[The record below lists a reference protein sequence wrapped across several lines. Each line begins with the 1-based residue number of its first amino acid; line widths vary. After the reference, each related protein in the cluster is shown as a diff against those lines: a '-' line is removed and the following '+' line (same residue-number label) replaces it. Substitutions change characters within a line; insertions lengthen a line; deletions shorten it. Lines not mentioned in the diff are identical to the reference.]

1 MADRIKLRRGLKSK
15 MDLNAYELG
24 YATDSNEKRLYF
36 NNGSMVPIPNE
47 QDIIDIKTELTKNT
61 NVSNKNK
68 QDILELKESIDGIS
82 TTGVVKLVQHSYDIE
97 LSENTK
103 KVNIPYERYSS
114 VTDTLKVYV
123 NGLAIQND
131 QYTITDPVENDGSVT
146 NGYIMLKA
154 EKPIGTIV
162 RIEVWKNVLS
172 GEEGDVSGNII
183 ARNTLPLDRIIGLN
197 DITSQWNDMMYEVAG
212 GTATAITLNMPATLK
227 DGYWKKFIA
236 NGNNNGV
243 ATTINTKP
251 LYKVS
256 STNSPNLK
264 ANRPY
269 EIYYNLSNDCFFL
282 KASATGTTSA
292 DKVLA
297 GETFSTE
304 NDTDLVGTM
313 PNKGAVTSSLN
324 CGGSYT
330 IPAGYHNGSGRV
342 TANSLASQTQANAT
356 AENIIQDKTAWVNG
370 SKITGTATLQSL
382 GGLQIKTGSG
392 VYTPTYKVGT
402 TNHGD
407 KYLESETLTIP
418 LNLDFDPKIV
428 IALVPIMVVFRTV
441 TCPFVWDMYSKS
453 FTPGVANYSYGSTS
467 SSETYRSTSSFRD
480 ITSIPRN
487 QIDLIPPDVRHGDTW
502 RFESTGSVSSGTL
515 NIKPVIVTWWALG

>member
-47 QDIIDIKTELTKNT
+47 QDITDIKTVLTKTT

-82 TTGVVKLVQHSYDIE
+82 TTGVVKLVQHSYDIK

-131 QYTITDPVENDGSVT
+131 QYTITDPVENNGAVT

-154 EKPIGTIV
+154 ERPIGTIV

-172 GEEGDVSGNII
+172 GEEGNVSGNII

-197 DITSQWNDMMYEVAG
+197 DITSQWNDMMYEIAG

-236 NGNNNGV
+236 SGNNNGEV
-243 ATTINTKP
+243 TTINAKP

-256 STNSPNLK
+256 STNSPILN

-356 AENIIQDKTAWVNG
+356 AENIIKDKTAWVNG
-370 SKITGTATLQSL
+370 SKIIGTATLQSL
-382 GGLQIKTGSG
+382 GGLKMKTGSG
-392 VYTPTYKVGT
+392 VYTPTYTVGT

-407 KYLESETLTIP
+407 KYLDTETLTIP
-418 LNLDFDPKIV
+418 LNLDFDHKIF
-428 IALVPIMVVFRTV
+428 IALVPIYADVRTSN
-441 TCPFVWDMYSKS
+441 CQYVWDMYSKK
-453 FTPGVANYSYGSTS
+453 FIPGVANYSYGSTS
-467 SSETYRSTSSFRD
+467 SSETWDSTFSSKD

-487 QIDLIPPDVRHGDTW
+487 QIDLTATNVRRSDTW

-515 NIKPVIVTWWALG
+515 VINPVSVTWWALG